1 MRGDAAQVRE
11 QAQSVYSGEL
21 KLPPDLGDVV
31 LVNVYRRYQDLI
43 RGLIGEFVYGYLELT
58 VNCEDPLLCH
68 DATRRPSREK
78 PDRELV
84 YRRVNR

>member
-1 MRGDAAQVRE
+1 
-11 QAQSVYSGEL
+11 
-21 KLPPDLGDVV
+21 
-31 LVNVYRRYQDLI
+31 
-43 RGLIGEFVYGYLELT
+43 